1 MNQDITRQKCWQKQ
15 ENGVRTVPQQDSS
28 PTDTSTMDIASVYIH
43 MSAHETWP
51 LLPLYAGVR
60 ILDDSSIIP
69 HELCST

>member
-43 MSAHETWP
+43 MSAHET
-51 LLPLYAGVR
+51 
-60 ILDDSSIIP
+60 
-69 HELCST
+69 